1 MRSHPDDA
9 TDSVGWRF
17 ACQMIEMPMR
27 KPGFAALFAVL
38 LAIGGCHSDDHLE
51 LGALLTS
58 TPWLLDKY
66 KFPKVRGNNEFEEYH
81 YKQIYIFHVDGSY
94 ERKIPVESGVVG
106 KIDTLQDSG
115 QYIFDKASRILEIP
129 GVGDPKEPL
138 GQGGIL
144 FEKRWKIVKADRSYI
159 IYHDADYRGGDVA
172 YSVILQDDDL
182 WSESEATF
190 FTINPLTVKVDSLV
204 PANPVMRLRHRD

>member
-1 MRSHPDDA
+1 
-9 TDSVGWRF
+9 
-17 ACQMIEMPMR
+17 
-27 KPGFAALFAVL
+27 
-38 LAIGGCHSDDHLE
+38 
-51 LGALLTS
+51 
-58 TPWLLDKY
+58 
-66 KFPKVRGNNEFEEYH
+66 
-81 YKQIYIFHVDGSY
+81 
-94 ERKIPVESGVVG
+94 
-106 KIDTLQDSG
+106 
-115 QYIFDKASRILEIP
+115 
-129 GVGDPKEPL
+129 
-138 GQGGIL
+138 L